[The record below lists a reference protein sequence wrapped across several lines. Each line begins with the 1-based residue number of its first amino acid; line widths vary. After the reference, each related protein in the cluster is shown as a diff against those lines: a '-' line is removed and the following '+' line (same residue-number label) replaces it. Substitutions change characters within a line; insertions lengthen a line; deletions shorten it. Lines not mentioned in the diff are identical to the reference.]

1 MLKNYRMGFDVW
13 GLMLFLAV
21 MIPNIIWF
29 AIPAPNDV
37 LRTQSLTP
45 VIDMIASV
53 CQVLMV
59 FSLCAFINTKRKKLA
74 LTPVIGASAACVIL
88 YYVCWVLYYTGITAV
103 SVILGMTVLP
113 CLAFLLFAIDR
124 KNAIALVP
132 AAIFSVCHIIFALVN
147 FII

>member
-29 AIPAPNDV
+29 AVPAPNDV
-37 LRTQSLTP
+37 LRAESATQA
-45 VIDMIASV
+45 VDMIASV

-74 LTPVIGASAACVIL
+74 LTPVIGTSAACVIL
-88 YYVCWVLYYTGITAV
+88 YYVCWALYYTGITAAYA
-103 SVILGMTVLP
+103 ILGMTVLP

-124 KNAIALVP
+124 KNAIALIP
-132 AAIFSVCHIIFALVN
+132 AVIFTVCHIVFALVN

>member
-21 MIPNIIWF
+21 MIPNVIWF
-29 AIPAPNDV
+29 AFPAPNDV
-37 LRTQSLTP
+37 LRAESATQA
-45 VIDMIASV
+45 VDMIASV

-59 FSLCAFINTKRKKLA
+59 FSFCAFINTKRKKLA
-74 LTPVIGASAACVIL
+74 LTPAMCASAACVIL
-88 YYVCWVLYYTGITAV
+88 YYVCWALYYTGITAV
-103 SVILGMTVLP
+103 YAILGMTVLP

-124 KNAIALVP
+124 KNAIALIPTV
-132 AAIFSVCHIIFALVN
+132 IFTVCHIVFALVN